1 MASLEFNVG
10 AINAVFNANDTN
22 AADVVRNYMR
32 AYVGE
37 AAVDAASNQQIATA
51 FVNHLAAHVIEVSKG
66 YQVRAA
72 REAAAET
79 ASENATDWN

>member
-10 AINAVFNANDTN
+10 AINAAFNADDTK

-32 AYVGE
+32 AYNGE
-37 AAVDAASNQQIATA
+37 AAVDAASNQQIVTA

-66 YQVRAA
+66 YEVRAA

-79 ASENATDWN
+79 ATGEALDWN